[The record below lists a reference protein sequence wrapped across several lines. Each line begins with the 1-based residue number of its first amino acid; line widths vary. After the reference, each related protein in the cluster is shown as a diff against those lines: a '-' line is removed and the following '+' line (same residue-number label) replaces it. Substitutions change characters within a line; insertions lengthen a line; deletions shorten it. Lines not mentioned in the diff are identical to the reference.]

1 MEYEKE
7 IIYVLSEAGKKG
19 LSIKKIA
26 RHIYNNN
33 NSLFDELSFEDV
45 HKAVAGFLQRNCKR
59 RNSLVERTQ
68 KNGTYRIRVSVKPT
82 QLQLYFKDDEDVKD
96 VKEEEYDK
104 QSGKDNSLSLFQ
116 DII

>member
-7 IIYVLSEAGKKG
+7 IIYVLNEAGRKG

-45 HKAVAGFLQRNCKR
+45 HKAVAGFLQRNCKK
-59 RNSLVERTQ
+59 RNSIVERTQ
-68 KNGTYRIRVSVKPT
+68 KNGTYRIRVSVRPAQLKFYFDDDDT
-82 QLQLYFKDDEDVKD
+82 QDEDGMDRVKDDK
-96 VKEEEYDK
+96 K
-104 QSGKDNSLSLFQ
+104 SGQDTSLSLF
-116 DII
+116 